1 MANVMGYLYFRI
13 NLFISWHFHD
23 WRHVVLAVQ
32 DRTAGQIRAQHQ
44 LEVACRCRQPVG
56 LVPGG
61 SRALQINVDG
71 AIGVRH
77 EVGARAD
84 AGAIDGVT
92 HHVPDHIGH
101 GQRPEGIVG
110 RELSFRKMQDV
121 LALAGE
127 PPPRAVDGRRPVRSL
142 LHHIDGGQHFG
153 AGGPQEDAIA
163 GLAAFEGGAPTVDS
177 RGHGF
182 NHRVHNDLCREK
194 RQHAADDD
202 SLHDVRD

>member
-1 MANVMGYLYFRI
+1 
-13 NLFISWHFHD
+13 
-23 WRHVVLAVQ
+23 VLH
-32 DRTAGQIRAQHQ
+32 R
-44 LEVACRCRQPVG
+44 
-56 LVPGG
+56 
-61 SRALQINVDG
+61 NVDG

-77 EVGARAD
+77 KAGTRTD

-92 HHVPDHIGH
+92 DHEPDHIGH

-110 RELSFRKMQDV
+110 RKVSCRKMQDV
-121 LALAGE
+121 LALTGE

-142 LHHIDGGQHFG
+142 LRHIDSGQVPG
-153 AGGPQEDAIA
+153 ACGPQEDAIT
-163 GLAAFEGGAPTVDS
+163 GLTAFEGGAPPVDG

-182 NHRVHNDLCREK
+182 HHNIHNDLCREK